1 MLRGRASILNPKS
14 QIEVSH
20 RCPAAVPTSVP
31 SRKSLFSVGLPRF
44 STIFEKKVRHTC
56 ATELRK
62 PFFLLGLH
70 FPSPILPV
78 GQGEC
83 GVRIGKCGGQKK
95 NSCQLSAISFQ
106 PGRKFRISKIQT
118 GSKCPVGNIFRDVA
132 WIVNIFIY
140 ETKNLVASSKIN
152 QYITSH
158 LECR

>member
-1 MLRGRASILNPKS
+1 M
-14 QIEVSH
+14 SH
-20 RCPAAVPTSVP
+20 RCPAGVPTSVP

-83 GVRIGKCGGQKK
+83 GVRIEKCGGQKK

-118 GSKCPVGNIFRDVA
+118 GSKCPVGKMLHGLSIFLLMRQKIWPPPAKSINTSRLIWNVDK
-132 WIVNIFIY
+132 
-140 ETKNLVASSKIN
+140 ELV
-152 QYITSH
+152 
-158 LECR
+158 